1 MVSGPV
7 VNLEELIDRQNVRRT
22 LLWVLLWAGI
32 AMVADGYDLLS
43 IALVAPT
50 LIEQWQLSVVQFSSV
65 FTVGA
70 AASMLGGAACG
81 YLADRIGRKRA
92 IVAGTLLLG
101 VSTLGSAYATNLT
114 ELIAWRGVASF
125 GIGTVPP
132 VAIALVNEF
141 APQRL
146 RATSVALLYLGTTLG
161 ILLAGFVTRTYVPD
175 QGWPIVFLVGGVAPL
190 VIAVGLAIWLRESPR
205 YLATRKP
212 DSAATGELA
221 QWLAP
226 GLAIAPNTRF
236 TLSSE
241 TPLKGDPLKL
251 VFANGRW
258 RKTLVFW
265 LAYFTCGFTLYTMLN
280 YSPIILRKLGLGKG
294 DAALLAAWASV
305 AGWTGGVI
313 ITRCMDRWGLRAMIL
328 PPLIGIPLIGGLGAL
343 AGTPGALIA
352 VVTLLG
358 GMAFSGSQAGLHATG
373 ALIYPTA
380 VRANGIGLGLLITR
394 SAGVLSPIVIA
405 QLYSGDHGTQR
416 VLWAAALPLAVV
428 SLAFVILSRLHRRAD
443 P

>member
-1 MVSGPV
+1 MQSAPV
-7 VNLEELIDRQNVRRT
+7 VNLEELIDRQDVRRT
-22 LLWVLLWAGI
+22 LLWVLLWAGS
-32 AMVADGYDLLS
+32 AMLADGYDLLS

-50 LIEQWQLSVVQFSSV
+50 LIEQWQLTVAQFSTV
-65 FTVGA
+65 FTIGA

-101 VSTLGSAYATNLT
+101 VSTLGSAYAANLG
-114 ELIAWRGVASF
+114 ELIAWRALASF

-141 APQRL
+141 APRRL

-161 ILLAGFVTRTYVPD
+161 VLLAGFVTREFVPAH
-175 QGWPIVFLVGGVAPL
+175 GWPIVFLVGGIGPLAVAL
-190 VIAVGLAIWLRESPR
+190 GLAVFLRESPR

-212 DSAATGELA
+212 GSADTRRLA
-221 QWLAP
+221 EWLAP
-226 GLAIAPNTRF
+226 GIAIAPDARF
-236 TLSSE
+236 VLSGE
-241 TPLKGDPLKL
+241 PPIQGDPLRL
-251 VFANGRW
+251 VFSEGRW

-265 LAYFTCGFTLYTMLN
+265 IAYFACGFTLYTMLN
-280 YSPIILRKLGLGKG
+280 YSPIILRELGLTKG

-305 AGWTGGVI
+305 AGWMGGVI
-313 ITRCMDRWGLRAMIL
+313 ITRGMDRWGLGAMIL
-328 PPLIGIPLIGGLGAL
+328 PPLIGIPLIGGLGSL
-343 AGTPGALIA
+343 AGAPGALIA

-358 GMAFSGSQAGLHATG
+358 GMIFSGSQAGLHATG
-373 ALIYPTA
+373 ALLYPTA
-380 VRANGIGLGLLITR
+380 IRANGIGLGLLVTR

-405 QLYSGDHGTQR
+405 GLYAGERAAQR

-428 SLAFVILSRLHRRAD
+428 AACFLLLSRLHPRTQ